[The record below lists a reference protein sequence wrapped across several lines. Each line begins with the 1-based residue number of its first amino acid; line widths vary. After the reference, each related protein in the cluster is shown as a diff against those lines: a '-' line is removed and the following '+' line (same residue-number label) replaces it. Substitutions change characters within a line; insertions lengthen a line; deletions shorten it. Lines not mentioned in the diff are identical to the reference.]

1 MAGYDGMFFFLVRYL
16 RVTYVRLCSCSFV
29 LWDGSAVAE
38 TVAFGSSMSRSLL
51 SLKPGDAVTLTGAE
65 LGWRGGVLQLRI
77 DNRKTRVEHRP

>member
-1 MAGYDGMFFFLVRYL
+1 LSVQRRDGA
-16 RVTYVRLCSCSFV
+16 RLDGKPWSMLSFV

-77 DNRKTRVEHRP
+77 DSRKTRVEHRPVTND